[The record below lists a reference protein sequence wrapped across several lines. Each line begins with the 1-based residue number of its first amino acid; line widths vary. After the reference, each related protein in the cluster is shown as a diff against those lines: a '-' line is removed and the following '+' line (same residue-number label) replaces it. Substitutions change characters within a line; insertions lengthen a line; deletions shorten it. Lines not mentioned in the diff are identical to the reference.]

1 MQMSVNRTGLVI
13 VGTAVLLCAVAA
25 TCLFGGYGYLQL
37 RPLPTPTL
45 SFVDS
50 VRATAT
56 AQAEEAAGQPTPT
69 STPSP
74 TAEPTAAETPTV
86 PLEPTSTPTLE
97 PTPEPQATATT
108 APSGPPAPPPPTS
121 TPRPQPTNTPRPTR
135 NTSLVRGPYLQWV
148 RSQAI
153 TIVWETVDQVDSVVE
168 YGPTAAYGAS
178 ASDFNWSDHH
188 EVTLTGLNPYTVY
201 HYRVRSS
208 GQVLSRDHTFKTAAG
223 AGQSNFT
230 FVVFGDTNSGIDPAK
245 DHMGRY
251 RNSATEGHT
260 AAMVWLDGI
269 RPDFYL
275 LAGDLVARGAEM
287 SAWDEFF
294 SFEEGTMANLTMFP
308 TMGEGEGNHYNYFRL
323 FSLPNNERWYSFDYG
338 NAHFI
343 CLEIDGYQDASSG
356 SEQYTWLQNDL
367 AKTDK
372 TWKIAFFHYPPY
384 SYGPVGSKPEA
395 RAVHSLF
402 TQYGVDLVFSAHD
415 RNYQRFVVDGV
426 TYIVTGGGGA
436 ATGNL
441 SGGAEFPPVYME
453 EMKHVMRVTVSGNTL
468 SSVAIRTAPE
478 PVGEEVDPFTLTAQ

>member
-1 MQMSVNRTGLVI
+1 
-13 VGTAVLLCAVAA
+13 
-25 TCLFGGYGYLQL
+25 
-37 RPLPTPTL
+37 
-45 SFVDS
+45 
-50 VRATAT
+50 
-56 AQAEEAAGQPTPT
+56 
-69 STPSP
+69 
-74 TAEPTAAETPTV
+74 
-86 PLEPTSTPTLE
+86 
-97 PTPEPQATATT
+97 
-108 APSGPPAPPPPTS
+108 
-121 TPRPQPTNTPRPTR
+121 
-135 NTSLVRGPYLQWV
+135 V